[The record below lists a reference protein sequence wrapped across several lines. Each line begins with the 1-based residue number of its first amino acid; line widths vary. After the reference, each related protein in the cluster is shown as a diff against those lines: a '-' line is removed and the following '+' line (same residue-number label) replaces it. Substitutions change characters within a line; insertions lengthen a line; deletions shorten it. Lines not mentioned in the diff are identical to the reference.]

1 MAPGRLVEA
10 VSWDLLRLLHHIL
23 HEVILLA
30 RKLLMVVSF
39 DTFDSQDATTFALT
53 LRSKHRFVVYMA
65 MD

>member
-1 MAPGRLVEA
+1 
-10 VSWDLLRLLHHIL
+10 
-23 HEVILLA
+23 
-30 RKLLMVVSF
+30 MVVSF